1 MTLRGPAGSTAEFA
15 AACGRRAARCAG
27 RAGGERPRGLP
38 CRIAH
43 RTVLLRIVPGSGRI
57 RALGVRGSG
66 RRGAGRAREAVAST
80 ETARERAGAAVDA
93 FVKLMVDDPAMG
105 RVLLLAPLS
114 EPALSRRGIDLM
126 PGFVGLVHD
135 QLSAVDD
142 RSRSNSSRSVWSAHS
157 RRCSSDISTELLP
170 RHASNSSLIASRWW
184 WRQTRP
190 ATSEVRMPFQ
200 VSVDDPTRP
209 QPELRV
215 LDRKF
220 FQLVGEFVY
229 VHGETVV
236 TVPGCAPMPCLL
248 RTDLASIPAPL
259 QGLLTPYGRQ
269 LLPAIMHDDLCKRAS
284 AQGQEGNALRRRA
297 DELFRLALL
306 DEGVGPFRSRIFW
319 VGVEVGRFGASPR
332 SPGSC

>member
-1 MTLRGPAGSTAEFA
+1 
-15 AACGRRAARCAG
+15 
-27 RAGGERPRGLP
+27 
-38 CRIAH
+38 
-43 RTVLLRIVPGSGRI
+43 
-57 RALGVRGSG
+57 
-66 RRGAGRAREAVAST
+66 
-80 ETARERAGAAVDA
+80 
-93 FVKLMVDDPAMG
+93 
-105 RVLLLAPLS
+105 
-114 EPALSRRGIDLM
+114 
-126 PGFVGLVHD
+126 
-135 QLSAVDD
+135 
-142 RSRSNSSRSVWSAHS
+142 
-157 RRCSSDISTELLP
+157 
-170 RHASNSSLIASRWW
+170 
-184 WRQTRP
+184 
-190 ATSEVRMPFQ
+190 MPFQ

-229 VHGETVV
+229 VHGDTVV

-284 AQGQEGNALRRRA
+284 ALGQEGNTLRRHA

-319 VGVEVGRFGASPR
+319 VGVEVGRFWTFTDVVRFLLITHQVLGMLCWVVGVPWAVATSHFGLAALLLALPVPLSLLWRRDFPVALLGCILLPLIAPTYLLTIGTAAVLWVPDGAAWLLGRRRTRRPPPLGPPTTVLR
-332 SPGSC
+332 